1 MNTDQKQKC
10 KFIAD
15 HYGEKKQEI
24 QAVQEF
30 TELNLLL
37 TKRPDQRKQM
47 NFREEVK
54 GEIADCLIMI
64 EQLQQIHGI
73 SDGELFNTVEFKL
86 ARQLHR
92 IESEVQKNAT
102 D

>member
-1 MNTDQKQKC
+1 MNELQKKKC
-10 KFIAD
+10 GEIAA
-15 HYGEKKQEI
+15 HYGQKKQEI

-37 TKRPDQRKQM
+37 TKRPDQRKKM

-73 SDGELFNTVEFKL
+73 SDGELINTVEFKL
-86 ARQLHR
+86 ARQIRR
-92 IESEVQKNAT
+92 IESEVKNGNV
-102 D
+102 

>member
-1 MNTDQKQKC
+1 MNELQKKKC
-10 KFIAD
+10 GEIAEY
-15 HYGEKKQEI
+15 YGQKKQEI

-47 NFREEVK
+47 NFREEIK

-64 EQLQQIHGI
+64 EQIQQIHGI
-73 SDGELFNTVEFKL
+73 SDGEISYTVDYKIS
-86 ARQLHR
+86 RQMKR
-92 IESEVQKNAT
+92 IESEVKNV
-102 D
+102 DV